1 MFSNIAMFSFSY
13 RIFRVI
19 LKAYENNNK
28 RESDSVVYT
37 FFHHHLF
44 KSFQFCRSNLSVHI
58 QIPTRANTQN
68 ITGWMVCRETPI
80 CLYDKAFA
88 LLELVNFCNV
98 KSSKM
103 LTVQKDLTICP
114 IIICLQW
121 TRKTN

>member
-1 MFSNIAMFSFSY
+1 MVLYIHFFIIIS
-13 RIFRVI
+13 
-19 LKAYENNNK
+19 LK
-28 RESDSVVYT
+28 VFT
-37 FFHHHLF
+37 FVDQ
-44 KSFQFCRSNLSVHI
+44 STNLSVHI

-80 CLYDKAFA
+80 CLLDKAFA
-88 LLELVNFCNV
+88 LQELVNFCNV

-114 IIICLQW
+114 IIIRLQW